1 MMVAMRWLV
10 VLLVLVGCRN
20 SPGGGGDDAPGI
32 DGGEPTGNGQV
43 FEPVVTRVVVEIDHE
58 TGEAP
63 FTGPILGFGDTFDL
77 TLANVDRL
85 FAGKKT
91 LTIPT
96 TLGEMEDVGVIADEE
111 LTVADLLA
119 LADLHRDQNDAA
131 GTKTYYVLFVGGFFT
146 DNNGPNAGVLGVSL
160 GTTGVIVMFKDVIQS
175 TNIPGLPNVV
185 RFVEQ
190 STLIHEIAHAAGLV
204 NNGVPL
210 ASAHQ
215 DGQHGAHCNN
225 DNCVMY
231 FANEGASDAAAF
243 VQRQVL
249 TGDTILFDDACL
261 GDVDALTG
269 GPN

>member
-1 MMVAMRWLV
+1 MRWL
-10 VLLVLVGCRN
+10 LVLALVAGCRN
-20 SPGGGGDDAPGI
+20 SPGGGGDDEPGI
-32 DGGEPTGNGQV
+32 DSGEPTGNGQV
-43 FEPVVTRVVVEIDHE
+43 FEPVVTRVSVEIDFE
-58 TGEAP
+58 SGEAP

-96 TLGEMEDVGVIADEE
+96 TIGEMEDIGVIADEE
-111 LTVADLLA
+111 LTVEDLLA
-119 LADLHRDQNDAA
+119 LAQQHRDQTDAA

-146 DNNGPNAGVLGVSL
+146 DATGPRQGVLGISL
-160 GTTGVIVMFKDVIQS
+160 GTTGVIVLFKDVIQS
-175 TNIPGLPNVV
+175 TNIPALPNVV

-190 STLIHEIAHAAGLV
+190 STLIHEIAHAVGLV

-210 ASAHQ
+210 ASSHQ
-215 DGQHGAHCNN
+215 DQEHGAHCNN
-225 DNCVMY
+225 DDCVMY

-249 TGDTILFDDACL
+249 TGDSILFDDACL
-261 GDVDALTG
+261 GDADALTG
-269 GPN
+269 GPD